1 MKRPLD
7 CSIGGT
13 SCQLVILQQIEA
25 ILKFLKSRPV
35 TYISNDANDSLAVTP
50 GQFMIGKS
58 ITALPYPATNKQKE
72 TATTARQKRM
82 EKFIRDF

>member
-1 MKRPLD
+1 MKRPSY

-13 SCQLVILQQIEA
+13 NCQLVILQQIEA
-25 ILKFLKSRPV
+25 ILKSRPV

-58 ITALPYPATNKQKE
+58 ITALPDPATNKQKE
-72 TATTARQKRM
+72 TATTAGQKRM